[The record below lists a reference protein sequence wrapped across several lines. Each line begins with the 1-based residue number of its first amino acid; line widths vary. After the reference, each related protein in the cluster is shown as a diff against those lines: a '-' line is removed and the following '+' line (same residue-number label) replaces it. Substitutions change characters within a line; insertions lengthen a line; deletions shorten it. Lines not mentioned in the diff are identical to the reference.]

1 MLNVWD
7 IDPIFLLFG
16 REFFCFLLVFIEK
29 ELEYNIF
36 FAKLFDPKDP
46 SQAAVQLKVNQNKNI

>member
-1 MLNVWD
+1 
-7 IDPIFLLFG
+7 
-16 REFFCFLLVFIEK
+16 LLVFIEK

-46 SQAAVQLKVNQNKNI
+46 SQAAVRLKANDSICDA